1 MILRSFPTYDSMIL
15 CNRGLGGLKAERLGD
30 RGCSSP
36 GTGCPQDGMSP
47 GLGAAGK
54 QHLQATPLGFSSS
67 ERKRPGPAERCPV
80 SEGPPR
86 LCKAAQ
92 GAVAASVPGERAGG
106 RPGTGESHRGV
117 WDPGDSADNTGQ
129 AFGKKKKTRTN
140 SRTTRKPA
148 VTVNY
153 CQSDTNRASG
163 GNALNHQTKF
173 KPFPASASLP
183 PQGPAASPVPSASAA
198 AGPGEPLAAPGQPT
212 SPPGTPCPPLPWP
225 LSTWGFPTSSR
236 C

>member
-1 MILRSFPTYDSMIL
+1 MVVLGEQLDLMILRSFPTYDSMIL

-92 GAVAASVPGERAGG
+92 GAVAASVPGERAEG

-117 WDPGDSADNTGQ
+117 RDPGDSADNTGQ
-129 AFGKKKKTRTN
+129 AFGKKKKLEQI
-140 SRTTRKPA
+140 
-148 VTVNY
+148 VE
-153 CQSDTNRASG
+153 
-163 GNALNHQTKF
+163 LLE
-173 KPFPASASLP
+173 SL
-183 PQGPAASPVPSASAA
+183 
-198 AGPGEPLAAPGQPT
+198 L
-212 SPPGTPCPPLPWP
+212 
-225 LSTWGFPTSSR
+225 
-236 C
+236 